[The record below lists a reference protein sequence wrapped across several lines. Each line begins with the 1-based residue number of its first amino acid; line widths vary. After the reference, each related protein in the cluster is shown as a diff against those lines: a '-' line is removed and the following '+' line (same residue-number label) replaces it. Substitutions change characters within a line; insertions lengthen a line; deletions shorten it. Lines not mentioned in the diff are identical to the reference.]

1 MPRRKLMPG
10 LDRLDRTPQAIERSG
25 LSRRTLYRLAA
36 AGQISVY
43 KVGAATYWSRD
54 ELDALVTRRRVVA

>member
-1 MPRRKLMPG
+1 MSRKKTMPG
-10 LDRLDRTPQAIERSG
+10 LDGLDRTPDAIERSG

-36 AGQISVY
+36 EGRINVY
-43 KVGAATYWSRD
+43 KIGAATYWSRA